1 MTTELVAATTDEIT
15 AMTADEA
22 RDITDKIKAGAE
34 AVWELIT
41 RAYMSRAW
49 VALGYSS
56 WDDYCTREF
65 GTSRI
70 RLPREERTEKVLSLR
85 ESGLSLRAIESAT
98 GISRPTII
106 KDLKTAEVVNS
117 LPPEPPGAVT
127 DSTPGNTD
135 RVQAILEKVSAA
147 QAAEP
152 VDAETVPVVEPMP
165 STPTARNI
173 AEGDELPS
181 VPKIVGTDGKTY
193 TTKKKTAK
201 KKPEPVEALER
212 NRSTSTFPIGTVDK
226 ETQQEDDQDDNLTLW
241 SPDVTITI
249 TTDVDY
255 EDLRPWTLSIY
266 LHAEQGY
273 NKDRTTDASAP
284 GYALGLWLDDPDAD
298 PMLDLFGAIYFR
310 LNPLILIG
318 HMATWIAQEFQVDSI
333 VVAEELLNAY
343 KLWDWRLVP

>member
-1 MTTELVAATTDEIT
+1 MTTELVTATTDEIT

-41 RAYMSRAW
+41 RAYTSRAW

-70 RLPREERTEKVLSLR
+70 RLPREERAGKVLSLR

-117 LPPEPPGAVT
+117 LPPEPPGAIT
-127 DSTPGNTD
+127 GKTPGNTD
-135 RVQAILEKVSAA
+135 RVKAILEKVHAA

-165 STPTARNI
+165 
-173 AEGDELPS
+173 PS
-181 VPKIVGTDGKTY
+181 VKTDVVQNRTVEPVPVSRPKIVGVDGKAY
-193 TTKKKTAK
+193 TAK
-201 KKPEPVEALER
+201 KKPVNKPVEPEISMA
-212 NRSTSTFPIGTVDK
+212 
-226 ETQQEDDQDDNLTLW
+226 LW
-241 SPDVTITI
+241 SPDMNITVTAN
-249 TTDVDY
+249 VDY
-255 EDLRPWTLSIY
+255 DDLRPWTISLY
-266 LHAEQGY
+266 RHAVETIELGPY
-273 NKDRTTDASAP
+273 ADPSKNFASWISDPDKPECCVWSAV
-284 GYALGLWLDDPDAD
+284 YLWLDP
-298 PMLDLFGAIYFR
+298 LFVIA
-310 LNPLILIG
+310 N
-318 HMATWIAQEFQVDSI
+318 MANWIATDFATEPVD
-333 VVAEELLNAY
+333 VARELLDGFA
-343 KLWDWRLVP
+343 LWDHRVRSAAAEYLGQ